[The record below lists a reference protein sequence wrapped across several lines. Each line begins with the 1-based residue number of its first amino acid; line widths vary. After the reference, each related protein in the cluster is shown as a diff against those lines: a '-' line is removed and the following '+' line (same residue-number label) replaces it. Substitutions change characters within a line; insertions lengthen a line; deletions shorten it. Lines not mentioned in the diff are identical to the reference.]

1 MLTIGK
7 GAFYKFRATILQG
20 LLFIIVLCWQTRC
33 KAQDY
38 KSMLS
43 YGHGNFL
50 GREHNCD
57 ANRLY
62 H

>member
-7 GAFYKFRATILQG
+7 AVSTKSKQRFRKAP
-20 LLFIIVLCWQTRC
+20 LFIIVLCWQTRC
-33 KAQDY
+33 KAQQTE
-38 KSMLS
+38 SVLS

-50 GREHNCD
+50 GRDHNCD

>member
-7 GAFYKFRATILQG
+7 GAFYRCQAIRLQS

-33 KAQDY
+33 KAQKKDF
-38 KSMLS
+38 MLS